1 MMPEETNI
9 RSIER
14 AIIRIARSMGRRDL
28 GRQVERSLG
37 SRVDVSFL
45 PVVGAVDELN
55 GSAAP
60 TIKDIARHLDVHH
73 SRASR
78 LVKDTI
84 RSGLVIRLASQ
95 DDARKSCIALS
106 DKGQKIAAAIHT
118 ARAKFFATRLKGWS
132 KADRRKLAV
141 LLARFAEKDT
151 EGRRKNNA
159 GRAAVS
165 HAAAFVGNRKSR
177 VKKNSKRASPA

>member
-95 DDARKSCIALS
+95 DDARKSCVALS
-106 DKGQKIAAAIHT
+106 DKGQKIAAAIHA
-118 ARAKFFATRLKGWS
+118 ARAKFFATRLQGWS
-132 KADRRKLAV
+132 KGDRRKLAV
-141 LLARFAEKDT
+141 LLALFADKDT
-151 EGRRKNNA
+151 DGRRKNDI

-165 HAAAFVGNRKSR
+165 HVAAFAGNRKSR
-177 VKKNSKRASPA
+177 VKKRGKRASPG